1 MPHAMR
7 WLCPTMM
14 PGAPG
19 SATPA
24 TFMPGASRCVMY
36 QMPGSEYSRCM
47 SLDSSALPDA
57 VWLPA
62 MAQALD
68 PGLASP
74 NPRIAYRKFTLARS
88 PCAIRLFL
96 TISSFHVVV
105 RLRYMCRHSSRQS
118 TALHGRGW

>member
-14 PGAPG
+14 PGVPG

-24 TFMPGASRCVMY
+24 AFMPGASRCVMY

-57 VWLPA
+57 VWHVA
-62 MAQALD
+62 RQQ
-68 PGLASP
+68 
-74 NPRIAYRKFTLARS
+74 RLARRRVAARDGPGVGPRAGIAQS
-88 PCAIRLFL
+88 AHRVQEIHLGAVALR
-96 TISSFHVVV
+96 HQVV
-105 RLRYMCRHSSRQS
+105 
-118 TALHGRGW
+118 